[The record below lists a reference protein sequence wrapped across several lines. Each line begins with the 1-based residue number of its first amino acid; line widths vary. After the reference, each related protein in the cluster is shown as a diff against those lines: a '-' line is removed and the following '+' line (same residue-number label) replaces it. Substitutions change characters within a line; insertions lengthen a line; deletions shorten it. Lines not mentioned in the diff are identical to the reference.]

1 MNKPTKE
8 FVLQQAAR
16 LEQEPQDAV
25 MHDITQFAEAE
36 IVSTFAGESPKG
48 NELHPLV
55 FNMERG
61 ICLDETVDFLN
72 DCPDIQPYDLIL
84 ANELDFGCARSGE
97 RDTTAEIARALGMYY
112 VFGLEFIELA
122 DAALGFHGNAVF
134 SRWPITWAEVFRL
147 PEQYNWYND
156 RQKRIG
162 GRNAIFVKL
171 DVHGREV
178 GAVSIHLENRTD
190 GAGRRVQMKAVLD
203 EVERVFPGIPVVLG
217 GDLNTNTFDGCDKA
231 AIRHLGEHPEELA
244 AAIRKADLYE
254 PLLQDCTA
262 AGYDWVQA
270 SGGSD
275 AVTNRTPVTRRKP
288 LPTGGHLNMRL
299 DWLMPR
305 GFAVRES
312 SVISTLTADCGFA
325 KPGSALS
332 RYTQPELS
340 DHNVVR
346 ASLVLSQK
354 EE

>member
-1 MNKPTKE
+1 MP
-8 FVLQQAAR
+8 A
-16 LEQEPQDAV
+16 
-25 MHDITQFAEAE
+25 
-36 IVSTFAGESPKG
+36 
-48 NELHPLV
+48 LHPLV

-61 ICLDETVDFLN
+61 VCLAETVDFLT

-84 ANELDFGCARSGE
+84 ANELDLGCARSGE
-97 RDTTAEIARALGMYY
+97 RDTTAEIAKILGMEY

-122 DAALGFHGNAVF
+122 DAAIGCHGNAVF

-171 DVHGREV
+171 DVGGQEV

-190 GAGRRVQMKAVLD
+190 GAGRQVQMKAVLD

-217 GDLNTNTFDGCDKA
+217 GDLNTNTFDGRDKA
-231 AIRHLGEHPEELA
+231 MVQHLGEHPEELA
-244 AAIRKADLYE
+244 AAIREVDVHE

-262 AGYDWVQA
+262 AGYDWAQA
-270 SGGSD
+270 SGDG
-275 AVTNRTPVTRRKP
+275 TCTRRKP

-305 GFAVRES
+305 GFTVKGS

-325 KPGSALS
+325 KPGSALAQ
-332 RYTQPELS
+332 YTQPELS

-346 ASLVLSQK
+346 ASLALPQK

>member
-1 MNKPTKE
+1 MNKPDRE

-16 LEQEPQDAV
+16 LEQESQDAV
-25 MHDITQFAEAE
+25 MHDIAQFAEAE
-36 IVSTFAGESPKG
+36 IVKTYAGGVPRTPA
-48 NELHPLV
+48 LHPLV

-61 ICLDETVDFLN
+61 VCLAETVDFLT

-97 RDTTAEIARALGMYY
+97 RDTTAEIAKTLGMEY

-171 DVHGREV
+171 DVGGQEV

-217 GDLNTNTFDGCDKA
+217 GDLTPTPLTGATRRPSSIWASTRRSWRQPSARRMYMSRFCRTARRPVTTGRRPRATAPVRGASRCRRA
-231 AIRHLGEHPEELA
+231 AILICGWTGCCLA
-244 AAIRKADLYE
+244 ASRWR
-254 PLLQDCTA
+254 TA
-262 AGYDWVQA
+262 V
-270 SGGSD
+270 SF
-275 AVTNRTPVTRRKP
+275 
-288 LPTGGHLNMRL
+288 
-299 DWLMPR
+299 PR
-305 GFAVRES
+305 
-312 SVISTLTADCGFA
+312 
-325 KPGSALS
+325 
-332 RYTQPELS
+332 
-340 DHNVVR
+340 
-346 ASLVLSQK
+346 
-354 EE
+354 

>member
-1 MNKPTKE
+1 MNKPNRE

-16 LEQEPQDAV
+16 LEQESQDAV
-25 MHDITQFAEAE
+25 MHDIAQFAEAE
-36 IVSTFAGESPKG
+36 IVKTYVGGVPRTPA
-48 NELHPLV
+48 LHPLV

-61 ICLDETVDFLN
+61 VCLAETVDFLT

-84 ANELDFGCARSGE
+84 ANELDLGCARSGE
-97 RDTTAEIARALGMYY
+97 RDTTAEIAKILGMEY

-122 DAALGFHGNAVF
+122 DAAVGCHGNAVF

-171 DVHGREV
+171 DVGGQEV

-217 GDLNTNTFDGCDKA
+217 GDLNTNTFDGRDKA
-231 AIRHLGEHPEELA
+231 MVQHLGEHPEELA
-244 AAIRKADLYE
+244 AAIREVDVHE

-270 SGGSD
+270 SGGID
-275 AVTNRTPVTRRKP
+275 AVTNRTVITRRKP
-288 LPTGGHLNMRL
+288 LPTGGHLKMRL

-305 GFAVRES
+305 GFTVKDS

-325 KPGSALS
+325 KPGSALAQ
-332 RYTQPELS
+332 YTQPELS

-346 ASLVLSQK
+346 ASLALPQK